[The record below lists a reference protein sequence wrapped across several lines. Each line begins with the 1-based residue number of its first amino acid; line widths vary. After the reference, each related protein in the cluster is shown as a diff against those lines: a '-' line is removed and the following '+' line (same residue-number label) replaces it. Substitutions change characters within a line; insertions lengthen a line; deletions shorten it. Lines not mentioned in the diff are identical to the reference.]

1 MRGVKEQIA
10 KKELEMIQ
18 MHQRITEAQQKLE
31 KLIKVQEELTEKNQ
45 QLAKI
50 EKRLQEI
57 EKQFME
63 HKPCVPSRPPAHLPP
78 AQGNTLPNQNLVMV
92 VVPTPEFTMTNYEE
106 HKWMENDWHSP
117 PFYTHQ
123 LGYKMCLRVCA
134 CGQLK
139 GQGSHVSIFIHLMC
153 GENDDFLV
161 WPFYGNVV
169 VELMNQRKDGWHLRK
184 TIPFDNSKW
193 CSHVLE

>member
-1 MRGVKEQIA
+1 MC
-10 KKELEMIQ
+10 
-18 MHQRITEAQQKLE
+18 T
-31 KLIKVQEELTEKNQ
+31 IK
-45 QLAKI
+45 A
-50 EKRLQEI
+50 R
-57 EKQFME
+57 
-63 HKPCVPSRPPAHLPP
+63 PAHLPP

-139 GQGSHVSIFIHLMC
+139 GQDSHVSIFIHLMR

>member
-1 MRGVKEQIA
+1 MC
-10 KKELEMIQ
+10 
-18 MHQRITEAQQKLE
+18 T
-31 KLIKVQEELTEKNQ
+31 IK
-45 QLAKI
+45 A
-50 EKRLQEI
+50 R
-57 EKQFME
+57 
-63 HKPCVPSRPPAHLPP
+63 PAHLPP

-139 GQGSHVSIFIHLMC
+139 GQGSHVSVFIHLNLMR
-153 GENDDFLV
+153 GENEDFLV

-169 VELMNQRKDGWHLRK
+169 VELVNQRKDGWHLRK